1 MAVRIRG
8 IQPADRALIIAVTEE
23 TRAFVP
29 DELVVV
35 GEIIDEYWESPEGSG
50 YYFLIAEHDGK
61 FAGYLCYGPTPLTH
75 GAWDMYWCAVA
86 PGLQGQGIASTLFTL
101 AAENIKKLGGRLI
114 LIETSSNP
122 NYRAARSL
130 YITLGYKHVS
140 TVPDFYNPGDNK
152 ETFWKAL

>member
-1 MAVRIRG
+1 MSVKIRG
-8 IQPADRALIIAVTEE
+8 IIPSDRSNIISVTDE
-23 TRAFVP
+23 TKAFLP
-29 DELVVV
+29 DELIVVA
-35 GEIIDEYWESPEGSG
+35 EIIDEYFSDPAGSG
-50 YYFLIAEHDGK
+50 YHFLIAEYKGD

-75 GAWDMYWCAVA
+75 GAWDMYWCAVS
-86 PGLQGQGIASTLFTL
+86 PKLQGHGIATTLFTM
-101 AAENIKKLGGRLI
+101 AADDIKKQGGRLI

-140 TVPDFYNPGDNK
+140 TIPDFYNPGDNK